1 MDSNRFS
8 LENVF
13 QLRAKASAKIREHSD
28 AIHDI
33 AEACEQLDYVIQN
46 CTSEQSVDN
55 QQDVLT
61 AARRLATLIAGEVA

>member
-1 MDSNRFS
+1 MKDTRFS
-8 LENVF
+8 LEKVF
-13 QLRAKASAKIREHSD
+13 QLRGQASAKIREHADS
-28 AIHDI
+28 IHDI